1 MSLPER
7 FSLTFSLTSAKSVV
21 SYYGETTR
29 PIHKMKNITCP
40 PAAKIARELNLD
52 EDTAKAIRERI
63 KKGYKNPS
71 HDAAKFMEDLN
82 KLGEFAGVESCYP
95 KRPEL
100 YYLNAGDTYNT
111 TLIFNY
117 ATGSVRIGCWG
128 DIKGI

>member
-1 MSLPER
+1 MVW
-7 FSLTFSLTSAKSVV
+7 F
-21 SYYGETTR
+21 YGETKQPLPTR
-29 PIHKMKNITCP
+29 KMKNITCP
-40 PAAKIARELNLD
+40 PAAKIARELNLH

-63 KKGYKNPS
+63 KKGYKNTPNQHPS
-71 HDAAKFMEDLN
+71 HDAAEFMDDLN
-82 KLGEFAGVESCYP
+82 KLGEFMGVESCYP

-100 YYLNAGDTYNT
+100 HYLNAGDTYNA